1 MIKINNLDFSYK
13 NTSLF
18 HDLDMNLDQGNIY
31 GLLGRNGAGK
41 TTLLKLMTGLRFPD
55 SGKII
60 TGGFTASSRP
70 KEMLEKICFIPEE
83 IWVPPLTAK
92 KYVQRYSRCY
102 PSFSH
107 ELLKTHIEE
116 FEVPYQRNLNKLS
129 LGQKKKFLLAFGFAS
144 QCELLILDEPTNGL
158 DIPSKSIFRRLV
170 AEYIK
175 DEQTVI
181 ISTHQVRDV
190 ENLIDPIIIL
200 DEGKV
205 IFQQYVNALQDKFRI
220 VNMKEISDTEKIL
233 YSEKT
238 LGGYSVV
245 MEADTETEA
254 EQLDI
259 ETIFNIA
266 VNNPDKLNKIMK
278 GEDNE

>member
-41 TTLLKLMTGLRFPD
+41 TTLLKLITGLRFPD
-55 SGKII
+55 SGNII

-92 KYVQRYSRCY
+92 KYVQLYSRCY

-107 ELLKTHIEE
+107 VLLKTHIEE